1 MMDKNLY
8 ADYFVRPIESPIRA
22 LFPYLKDPSI
32 VGFAGGNP
40 AVDVFDVA
48 GLRAAMSEAMCAPAD
63 GWAQYAATDGL
74 PRLRQAI
81 IGYMGRLG
89 AQVDEASLLLTA
101 GSQQALDLLARV
113 LVNPGDR
120 IIVERPTYPAAIQTF
135 KSAGAHVIGVD
146 SEPDGICMPHLRR
159 ILETSGPGNKPKAL
173 YCVPTFG
180 NPTGRTFS
188 EQNRRDLLALAS
200 EFGLLIIED
209 DPYSA
214 LKFEPLDVPSIHRL
228 AQRDASTSDL
238 VVYLSSLS
246 KVMAPGMRIGW
257 IVGAASLVRRCAV
270 AKQSV
275 DLCSS
280 TWTQAAAAVYIE
292 AGRLEAHLPHA
303 CKVYGERAQAMQ
315 SSLSTLL
322 GDRFEF
328 DAPRGGMFIWGRFPA
343 KVNSQALLKECIA
356 QGMVFV
362 PGDAFYADNADS
374 STARLCFSMCS
385 PERIEEGVRR
395 LAKAL
400 DGYESAQVVA

>member
-1 MMDKNLY
+1 MDQKF
-8 ADYFVRPIESPIRA
+8 ADYFVKPLESPIRA

-32 VGFAGGNP
+32 IGFAGGNP

-48 GLRAAMSEAMCAPAD
+48 GLREAMAEAMCASAD
-63 GWAQYAATDGL
+63 GWAQYSATDGL

-81 IGYMGRLG
+81 IGYMGRRG
-89 AQVDEASLLLTA
+89 APVDEASLLLTA

-120 IIVERPTYPAAIQTF
+120 IIVERPTYPTAIQTF
-135 KSAGAHVIGVD
+135 KSAGARLVGVD
-146 SEPDGICMPHLRR
+146 SGPDGICLAHLRS
-159 ILETSGPGNKPKAL
+159 ILVESSAGGRPKAL

-188 EQNRRDLLALAS
+188 AQNRRGLLALAS
-200 EFGLLIIED
+200 EFDLLIIED

-214 LKFEPLDVPSIHRL
+214 LSFESLDLPSLHRL
-228 AQRDASTSDL
+228 AQQDASTSGL

-257 IVGAASLVRRCAV
+257 MIGAAALVRRCAI

-280 TWTQAAAAVYIE
+280 TWTQAAAAVYLE
-292 AGRLEAHLPHA
+292 AGRLEAHLPRA
-303 CKVYGERAQAMQ
+303 CEVYAERALAMQ
-315 SSLSTLL
+315 SCLSSLL

-343 KVNSQALLKECIA
+343 RVNTQALLKACIA
-356 QGMVFV
+356 QGVVFV
-362 PGDAFYADNADS
+362 PGDAFYADDADG

-385 PERIEEGVRR
+385 PDRIEAGVRR
-395 LAKAL
+395 LAQAL
-400 DGYESAQVVA
+400 DRYQAGQVAD